1 MATLDAWMQQVRPQ
15 ALIAGAGA
23 LTAIVALAGFLYV
36 LKPALQARG
45 ELQQERVAALSQ
57 VEEANITPQ
66 ALAAAA
72 REVAD
77 LRKQL
82 VGASWGVPLEEM
94 ESFVIGGLDRISVR
108 HEVELKSVT
117 PGQLGSVLS
126 FDELPYQVQVAG
138 DYFSLFD
145 WLQDV
150 EQELIPMV
158 TKGFEMA
165 RRGES
170 VTLKLRLVAYKPRR
184 AES

>member
-1 MATLDAWMQQVRPQ
+1 MATLDSWMQQVRPQ
-15 ALIAGAGA
+15 TLVAATSA
-23 LTAIVALAGFLYV
+23 LTAIIALAGFLYV
-36 LKPALQARG
+36 LKPTLQARR

-57 VEEANITPQ
+57 VEEANVTPL
-66 ALAAAA
+66 ALGAAT

-77 LRKQL
+77 LRKRL

-126 FDELPYQVQVAG
+126 FDELPYQVQVSG

-165 RRGES
+165 RRGKS
-170 VTLKLRLVAYKPRR
+170 VTLKLRLVAYKARR
-184 AES
+184 AGS

>member
-1 MATLDAWMQQVRPQ
+1 MLDARMQQVRPQ
-15 ALIAGAGA
+15 TLIAATGA

-36 LKPALQARG
+36 LKPALQVRG
-45 ELQQERVAALSQ
+45 ELQQERADAQSQ
-57 VEEANITPQ
+57 VEEASITPQ
-66 ALAAAA
+66 ALGSAAQ
-72 REVAD
+72 EVAD
-77 LRKQL
+77 LRKRL

-117 PGQLGSVLS
+117 PGQVGSVLS

-158 TKGFEMA
+158 TKGFEIA
-165 RRGES
+165 RRGNS
-170 VTLKLRLVAYKPRR
+170 VTLKLRLVAYKARK

>member
-1 MATLDAWMQQVRPQ
+1 MLDAWMQQVRPQ

-108 HEVELKSVT
+108 HEVELKSVI

-184 AES
+184 TES

>member
-1 MATLDAWMQQVRPQ
+1 MLDAWMQQVRPQ
-15 ALIAGAGA
+15 TLIAVTGA
-23 LTAIVALAGFLYV
+23 LTAIVALASFLYV
-36 LKPALQARG
+36 LKPALQLRG
-45 ELQQERVAALSQ
+45 ELQQERVDALSQ
-57 VEEANITPQ
+57 VETASVTPQ
-66 ALAAAA
+66 ALGSAAQ
-72 REVAD
+72 EVAD
-77 LRKQL
+77 LRKRL

-94 ESFVIGGLDRISVR
+94 ESFVIGGLDHISVR
-108 HEVELKSVT
+108 HQVELKSVT
-117 PGQLGSVLS
+117 PGQVGSVLS

-170 VTLKLRLVAYKPRR
+170 VTLELRLVAYKARK

>member
-15 ALIAGAGA
+15 TLVAATGA
-23 LTAIVALAGFLYV
+23 LTAIIALAGFLYV
-36 LKPALQARG
+36 LKPALQVRG
-45 ELQQERVAALSQ
+45 ELQQERVDAMSQ
-57 VEEANITPQ
+57 VEEASVTPQ
-66 ALAAAA
+66 ALGGAAQ
-72 REVAD
+72 EVAD
-77 LRKQL
+77 LRKRL

-94 ESFVIGGLDRISVR
+94 ESFVIAGLDRISVR

-117 PGQLGSVLS
+117 PGQVGSVLS

-165 RRGES
+165 RRGKS
-170 VTLKLRLVAYKPRR
+170 VTLQLRLVAYKARE